1 MYEDVTPE
9 ELIEKLEKAGT
20 SAPVEL
26 IQEIV
31 KRKET
36 ALPILLSKFLRR
48 SYWEATDEKD
58 LIPFYTL
65 YILSILGD
73 PDLMPYILKAIVMI
87 EIQDRDDLVEVM
99 PIIIRDIGAPAIEPL
114 KEFISENPIT
124 NCRILAANGLIVI
137 ALKYPEYKEEIL
149 NYIRSL
155 LREDENPD
163 FLSLLSFNLIDI
175 GDELSL
181 PRIKELLEK
190 GILDPFIIDKED
202 LEEGWNA
209 KDLSILSTA
218 DPLEFYLESYREA
231 ELELNELKDEEMGKD
246 LEKKISQELEKFEA
260 LPKFGDKI
268 DIPKKLPGRN
278 DPCFCGSGKK
288 FKKCCLPLI
297 ESLQVTK
304 EIYSQGYYVD
314 DFSDLS
320 PYSIILS
327 MENITALAID
337 LANIGEISPAV
348 EALEKIKPVIKEKG
362 FYLKYLETVIPKVYL
377 KHSELLEEGLE
388 LALELEKYTGDLEEK
403 EEKIKAGIFVSTAL
417 LRMGREKESR
427 EKLENL
433 LNTYADHPLVCFE
446 YASLMEDTGNIDKAV
461 EYYVKALERK
471 EELESSTVEEILDR
485 LAFLVITH
493 DIKLEEKYSSLVNAY
508 LLER

>member
-87 EIQDRDDLVEVM
+87 EIQDRDDLVEVI
-99 PIIIRDIGAPAIEPL
+99 PIIIRDIGVPAIEPL
-114 KEFISENPIT
+114 KKFISENPIT

-260 LPKFGDKI
+260 LLKFGDKI

-362 FYLKYLETVIPKVYL
+362 FYLKYLETVIPK
-377 KHSELLEEGLE
+377 
-388 LALELEKYTGDLEEK
+388 
-403 EEKIKAGIFVSTAL
+403 
-417 LRMGREKESR
+417 
-427 EKLENL
+427 
-433 LNTYADHPLVCFE
+433 
-446 YASLMEDTGNIDKAV
+446 
-461 EYYVKALERK
+461 
-471 EELESSTVEEILDR
+471 
-485 LAFLVITH
+485 
-493 DIKLEEKYSSLVNAY
+493 
-508 LLER
+508 